1 MYHHVENVTLLY
13 LMNQDTE
20 SLSLDELYN
29 LYRETLKHV
38 QESEERYKY
47 SHKQDVFSFDQPSV

>member
-13 LMNQDTE
+13 LMNQDTK

-38 QESEERYKY
+38 HRDTS
-47 SHKQDVFSFDQPSV
+47 SGGTC